1 MRFMTPRSGM
11 ARARLTRAWLPIG
24 SALLQTVVLETGQHE
39 PAEPRQLLAFQLV
52 GIATGMSLFWRRS
65 APVAVLGVCIVGY
78 VVQASLLGTALPAA
92 LAVMTYHVARGT
104 DEPMGSNATRGVR
117 TAALVGGL
125 VAVVAVLWS
134 TGRVDLAG
142 PYGVVVAAAAVVGL
156 LTAVRAAR
164 ERARAQ
170 DLLADQ
176 RLHIARDLH
185 DVVGHGVG
193 AMTVQAGAARI
204 ALANGATE
212 DARRVLLDIEAAG
225 REVLREVRW
234 MVGLMRAESA
244 ARGLADVPAL
254 VDNAR
259 RSGLKVTLSVRGR
272 LPDADALPGETGYRI
287 VQEGLTNVLRHSG
300 ARSADVRVEV
310 GDSVHVDVRD
320 DGRRAAQPPGT
331 LGAGLRGMRERV
343 EALGGTLTA
352 GPSEGGCGWLVS
364 ADLPTRPSP

>member
-1 MRFMTPRSGM
+1 MRFMTPRSGL
-11 ARARLTRAWLPIG
+11 ARASLTRAWLPIG
-24 SALLQTVVLETGQHE
+24 SALLQTVVLQTGQHE
-39 PAEPRQLLAFQLV
+39 PAEPWRLLAFQLV
-52 GIATGMSLFWRRS
+52 GIATGLSLFWRRS
-65 APVAVLGVCIVGY
+65 APVAVLAVCIVGY

-92 LAVMTYHVARGT
+92 VAVMTHHVARGI

-117 TAALVGGL
+117 TVALVGGL
-125 VAVVAVLWS
+125 VAVVAVLSW

-193 AMTVQAGAARI
+193 AITVQAGAARI

-234 MVGLMRAESA
+234 MVGLMRDQSA

-259 RSGLKVTLSVRGR
+259 RSGLTVTLSVRGR
-272 LPDADALPGETGYRI
+272 LPDADTLPGETGYRI

-320 DGRRAAQPPGT
+320 DGSRGAQPPET

-352 GPSEGGCGWLVS
+352 GPLDGGGGWLVS
-364 ADLPTRPSP
+364 ADLPARPSP